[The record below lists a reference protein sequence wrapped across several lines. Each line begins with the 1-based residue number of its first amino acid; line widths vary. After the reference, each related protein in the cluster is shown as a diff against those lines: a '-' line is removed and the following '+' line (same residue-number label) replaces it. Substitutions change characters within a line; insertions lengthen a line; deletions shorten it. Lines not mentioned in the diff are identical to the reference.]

1 MPPLYF
7 IRKYIRRCTKYTTK
21 WQNVCAILH
30 IENIPEGVY
39 NKYINTGEHKFSK
52 TKGILKNGKNEQ
64 ETAISR

>member
-21 WQNVCAILH
+21 WQNVCATLR

-39 NKYINTGEHKFSK
+39 NKYINTGEHKFSE
-52 TKGILKNGKNEQ
+52 NE
-64 ETAISR
+64 RK